1 MLHIL
6 YLQEKTKAEQLLTK
20 ENMKLKREYTVLF
33 DQLLRARVNR
43 LEYKFSLFGI
53 VGRA

>member
-33 DQLLRARVNR
+33 D
-43 LEYKFSLFGI
+43 
-53 VGRA
+53 